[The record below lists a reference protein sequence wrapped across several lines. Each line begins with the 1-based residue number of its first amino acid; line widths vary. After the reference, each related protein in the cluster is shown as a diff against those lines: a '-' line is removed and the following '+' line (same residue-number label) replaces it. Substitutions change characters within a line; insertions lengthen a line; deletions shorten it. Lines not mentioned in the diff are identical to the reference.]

1 VTPASERGRFC
12 NKLDR
17 DVEQWNR
24 AFPGKPPKTMKCGYP
39 LPCPWHTV
47 VIETGAPR
55 VTIPHTLNTTQAQRK
70 EIRRLAVQLNDA
82 LEEQP

>member
-1 VTPASERGRFC
+1 MSEQRFC

-24 AFPGKPPKTMKCGYP
+24 AFPHKPPKTMKCGYP

-55 VTIPHTLNTTQAQRK
+55 VIIPPTLNTTQGQRK

-82 LEEQP
+82 LEKADE